1 MNPDSTVEYNSL
13 SWVKKQLD
21 NVLHK
26 AQTSL
31 SEYIE
36 SREGSQLDQCIE
48 HLKLVHG
55 TLQMVEVYGAALL
68 TEEMQATAAAI
79 QEDRVER
86 IEDAFDVLMRAMLQM
101 PDYLETIQG
110 GAKDTPIVLMSL
122 INDLRAVRNDKL
134 LSESVLFVAD
144 TDNIELHAE
153 GYDSEIIEA
162 GKLKAEAKRLRTHFQ
177 LGLLDIIRNQKERAG
192 LQRIKAVLAALEK
205 VSCHDQVR
213 HLWMVAGALVEGL
226 LGEGIDNNISIK
238 VLLGSLDRQL
248 KKILK
253 NGEDAF
259 AEGYSK
265 DLLKNMLYYVSTCK
279 IESKRVQA
287 VRQAY
292 QLKKF
297 SPVESEQSSTAISG
311 LNADLFDTVSKGIID
326 DLFQVK
332 DILEI
337 FMHNEEQDVHQ
348 LKPGEDQLG
357 KIADTFG
364 MLGMGA
370 TRQSILDQHNTIK
383 NIIDGSESPSE
394 AVVMEVASAVLKA
407 ESDLKTFIS
416 DRSGY
421 INQQDDENQIVP
433 ASEYR
438 QVVLTVVTEALKNFA
453 VAKEALLSYVSGIG
467 NKEQLKLILNKLE
480 EVQGVALMLPLGR
493 IEDQIVRL
501 KDYVRIALHDNQRKP
516 DITEQDSVA
525 DVVISIEY
533 YLEAL
538 SEGRPGVE
546 QGLDTGDKASQILVE
561 IYSIY
566 DQVDTDETKIEEK
579 RTATDF
585 EDTDELSTSIR
596 ENVSS
601 TEGKER
607 VISAQQDDPLQEN
620 QTEQQQKYKILGDDA
635 DEEIVEIFIEEA
647 VEALGDLHSSFP
659 LWKANHDD
667 EESVSDIR
675 RNFHTLKGSGRLIGA
690 ELIGEFAWKF
700 ENMLNRV
707 IDGKI
712 SVSNDLLNI
721 IDEALAVLPQLI
733 EQLQG
738 NREPISNIY
747 DLMES
752 ADTVAEGGSLKHTGE
767 IGDDA
772 DTEWLSTATGL
783 ETEETTSI
791 DEQKPVE
798 VTPDEYPVIDNGQGS
813 ESVTTENYNNTVEIN
828 DVIPSGILREKNK
841 PDQDINDTGIDFS
854 EEEIIELKD
863 ELPSD
868 FEIDITAK
876 ADMGLNQVINSEDDS
891 GLQEETQNDVMLD
904 DQIMVSD
911 PVDDEAEV
919 IKIESSAETESSKI
933 EQGEVEPDKAERD
946 VTTETIDITEPVE
959 IDISADSDQTEFI
972 LNTGTE
978 QIDIA
983 GQEQRFDEEI
993 SIDKSELESYQEDE
1007 ENTYIVEINEHDLS
1021 QENDNALDIDPVLLK
1036 IYYEESVGHLAD
1048 VREFLNK
1055 HHSGEQQLSA
1065 DRDIN
1070 RAFHT
1075 LYGSART
1082 AEVAAIA
1089 EISGAAEKYLK
1100 SIQEGGE
1107 EYLSD
1112 EVVGLFDEITDSLDN
1127 MLVAVESGIN
1137 PSKDKKLLEK
1147 INKDLQHELQLQLQG
1162 SLTDRADTSQNIED
1176 EEVILLAD
1184 ETIHIDEEG
1193 EELFSTEFNA
1203 QNDSGNN
1210 HFEQDDDS
1218 LVIQKNETEE
1228 TVSYGNIDDELIDI
1242 FLEEADELL
1251 ESCEKILQSLKDTPN
1266 SPEQIHKLQRN
1277 MHTLKGG
1284 ARMAELVPVGDL
1296 THILESLVVQI
1307 SEQKREINKGL
1318 FDLLNESIDTLTGM
1332 MNDVKQRKQLT
1343 PVGHLISKIERWMR
1357 GEVEEKRSVERFD
1370 LDLKDLEPESTDL
1383 PAQEIETGD
1392 EIPEQKTVPQ
1402 QGKQAADRHAVEKPH
1417 WGERA
1422 TDVNFVESQELVR
1435 VRSELLNNLVN
1446 YAGEVNIYHARL
1458 GKQVSDFSF
1467 NLSELSQ
1474 TVVRL
1479 KEQLRKLEIETE
1491 IQIRSG
1497 YEKEADEYDEGFD
1510 PLEMDRYSTLQ
1521 QLSRSLMETAG
1532 DVESINDI
1540 LLDITRDSE
1549 TLLLQESRVSTDLQ
1563 EGLMRTRMVRFGGLS
1578 SRMRR
1583 IVRQISRELN
1593 KDVEL
1598 KIIGENS
1605 EVDRT
1610 VLDRIV
1616 APLEHMLRNAVAHGI
1631 ELPEQR
1637 KNAGKAETGTITVTV
1652 GRQSTN
1658 VVINVKDDGRGID
1671 IEKIRK
1677 KVIKQGLVNAD
1688 TPLPDHDILQY
1699 ILHTGFSTADEVT
1712 QVSGRG
1718 VGMDVVDSEIK
1729 QLGGVL
1735 EIDTEA
1741 GRGTEFNIRLPLTMA
1756 INQALLVST
1765 GEDVYAVPL
1774 ASIEGVVRIPGLEL
1788 QRFYDSDNNHYEFN
1802 NVDYEL
1808 KHLGAMLTGNQ
1819 PDYSRQ
1825 LKLFPV
1831 LLVHVGEQHFALHV
1845 DDLIGRR
1852 EIVVKPV
1859 GMQVGAVRGIA
1870 GATILADGRVVLIL
1884 EMSALV
1890 AVNSLFRV
1898 HETIETV
1905 GSFDEEKPKERLTI
1919 MVVDDSITIRKVTER
1934 ILGRNGFD
1942 VILAK
1947 DGVDAT
1953 NKMQDHIPDL
1963 MLLDIE
1969 MPRMDGF
1976 EVANYVRN
1984 DERLKKLPIIMIT
1997 SRTGSKHKEKAME
2010 IGVNQYLG
2018 KPYQEEE
2025 LMNNINSLLHLAS

>member
-36 SREGSQLDQCIE
+36 SKESSQLEQCIE

-68 TEEMQATAAAI
+68 TEEMQATAIAI
-79 QEDRVER
+79 QEGRVER
-86 IEDAFDVLMRAMLQM
+86 IEDSFDVLMRAMLQM

-110 GAKDTPIVLMSL
+110 GAKDTPIILMSL

-144 TDNIELHAE
+144 TDNIKLHAE
-153 GYDSEIIEA
+153 GYDSENIEA
-162 GKLKAEAKRLRTHFQ
+162 GKLKGEAKRLRTHFQ
-177 LGLLDIIRNQKERAG
+177 LGLLDIIRNQKERVG
-192 LQRIKAVLAALEK
+192 LQRIKAVLTALEK

-226 LGEGIDNNISIK
+226 LVEGIDNNISIK

-248 KKILK
+248 KKIIK

-265 DLLKNMLYYVSTCK
+265 DLLKNMLYYVGTCK
-279 IESKRVQA
+279 VESKCVQA

-292 QLKKF
+292 QLKEF
-297 SPVESEQSSTAISG
+297 SPVDSDQGSTAISG

-348 LKPGEDQLG
+348 LKPAEDQLG

-383 NIIDGSESPSE
+383 KIIDGNESPSE
-394 AVVMEVASAVLKA
+394 ALVMEVASAVLKA

-421 INQQDDENQIVP
+421 ISQQDDKDQIVP

-467 NKEQLKLILNKLE
+467 NKEQLKLIVNKLE

-493 IEDQIVRL
+493 IEEQIVRL
-501 KDYVRIALHDNQRKP
+501 KDYVHIALHDNQRKP
-516 DITEQDSVA
+516 DVSELDSIA
-525 DVVISIEY
+525 DVVTSIEY

-566 DQVDTDETKIEEK
+566 ADQDDTNETEEQII
-579 RTATDF
+579 TTDS
-585 EDTDELSTSIR
+585 EDTTDSENTNELSTSGLSAPIA
-596 ENVSS
+596 EN
-601 TEGKER
+601 ER
-607 VISAQQDDPLQEN
+607 VISAQGDDPLQKN
-620 QTEQQQKYKILGDDA
+620 QTELQKYNILSDDA

-647 VEALGDLHSSFP
+647 VEVLGEMHTSFP

-667 EESVSDIR
+667 EESVSGIR

-700 ENMLNRV
+700 ENVLNRV

-712 SVSNDLLNI
+712 SVSNDLFNI

-733 EQLQG
+733 EQLKG

-747 DLMES
+747 DLMDS
-752 ADTVAEGGSLKHTGE
+752 ADTVAEGGSLKHIGE
-767 IGDDA
+767 TEDDA
-772 DTEWLSTATGL
+772 DTDIDTELSGTAMDVAA
-783 ETEETTSI
+783 EEAIDI
-791 DEQKPVE
+791 DEQNKSAY
-798 VTPDEYPVIDNGQGS
+798 DIKD
-813 ESVTTENYNNTVEIN
+813 TE
-828 DVIPSGILREKNK
+828 
-841 PDQDINDTGIDFS
+841 IDFS

-868 FEIDITAK
+868 FEIDVTAK
-876 ADMGLNQVINSEDDS
+876 SDTGLDQVINSEDDG
-891 GLQEETQNDVMLD
+891 GLQEETER
-904 DQIMVSD
+904 
-911 PVDDEAEV
+911 DE
-919 IKIESSAETESSKI
+919 I
-933 EQGEVEPDKAERD
+933 EQDEIDRD
-946 VTTETIDITEPVE
+946 EIEQNITIETIDITEPVE
-959 IDISADSDQTEFI
+959 IDVSADSNQSEFI
-972 LNTGTE
+972 LNTGAE
-978 QIDIA
+978 QFDIA
-983 GQEQRFDEEI
+983 SQEKNFAEEI
-993 SIDKSELESYQEDE
+993 SIDASELGPDQEDE
-1007 ENTYIVEINEHDLS
+1007 ENTYVVEINEQGLS
-1021 QENDNALDIDPVLLK
+1021 QESDNALDIDPVLLK
-1036 IYYEESVGHLAD
+1036 IYYEESIGHLAD
-1048 VREFLNK
+1048 VRNFLNK
-1055 HHSGEQQLSA
+1055 HHSGEQQLIA

-1082 AEVAAIA
+1082 AGVAAIA

-1100 SIQEGGE
+1100 SIQEGNE

-1112 EVVGLFDEITDSLDN
+1112 EVVGLFDEITGSLDN

-1147 INKDLQHELQLQLQG
+1147 INKYLQHEIQLQLQG
-1162 SLTDRADTSQNIED
+1162 SLTDRADTSQNMED

-1184 ETIHIDEEG
+1184 ETEE
-1193 EELFSTEFNA
+1193 A
-1203 QNDSGNN
+1203 
-1210 HFEQDDDS
+1210 
-1218 LVIQKNETEE
+1218 
-1228 TVSYGNIDDELIDI
+1228 VSYGNIDDELIDI

-1266 SPEQIHKLQRN
+1266 SSEQIHKLQRN

-1296 THILESLVVQI
+1296 THILESLVAQI
-1307 SEQKREINKGL
+1307 SKQKQEINKDL

-1332 MNDVKQRKQLT
+1332 MGDVKQRKQLA
-1343 PVGHLISKIERWMR
+1343 PVGHLISKIEMWMR

-1370 LDLKDLEPESTDL
+1370 LDLSDLEFSSNDLST
-1383 PAQEIETGD
+1383 QELETSG
-1392 EIPEQKTVPQ
+1392 EISEQKTLSQ
-1402 QGKQAADRHAVEKPH
+1402 QGKRATDKRAVEKPH

-1497 YEKEADEYDEGFD
+1497 YEKEAGEYDEGFD

-1540 LLDITRDSE
+1540 LLDVTRDSE

-1598 KIIGENS
+1598 KIVGENS

-1637 KNAGKAETGTITVTV
+1637 KNAGKAETGTITVSV
-1652 GRQSTN
+1652 GRQGTN

-1671 IEKIRK
+1671 IEKIRE

-1741 GRGTEFNIRLPLTMA
+1741 GRGTEFNIRLPLTLA

-1802 NVDYEL
+1802 NVEYEL

-1831 LLVHVGEQHFALHV
+1831 LLVRVGEQHFALHV

-1884 EMSALV
+1884 EMSALI

-1905 GSFDEEKPKERLTI
+1905 GSFDEEKPKDRLTI

-1953 NKMQDHIPDL
+1953 NKMQDHVPDL

-1984 DERLKKLPIIMIT
+1984 DERLKELPIIMIT